1 MKKCLA
7 IFFILIVLI
16 LQGCTTRNN
25 EENIVQ
31 NPEEN
36 ESEKPNIDDEKE
48 EEVIIPTP
56 KPVYEWQQ
64 VNILHN
70 KFIIGGIKQTIVD
83 KDVEKQFTAI
93 VDRQI
98 DMLAEEL
105 VSRIEYIYGDNNIN
119 TTHNIKDTTDNTV
132 FTNYNSMNTFSN
144 TITKNMSVYNY
155 KDEYVINDGTI
166 MLDIEGNK
174 VLYDSSKHNYYVIED
189 GIKYA
194 SVTSLN
200 VGGLF
205 TSPTA
210 FQYTVQEIGRPAF
223 DMSYPDGHHLDSIIT
238 LSEAIYG
245 TPTWEYKETYIPYLA
260 YESKY
265 NIDSLTTP
273 WNWANDF
280 VNGAVKDKVKL
291 YLDYIISNDIRDFK
305 ELPDEGVILSS
316 DYDTMLTKISKI
328 NNYVST
334 YQDVIFDILTKIMIG
349 DAYLGDLGAG
359 EDGSYI
365 SLAIDLAIR
374 KMNRNV
380 ATGYYYNG
388 LYRSLYE
395 SVVSTDTM
403 RIINRESNMN
413 ITNELYYNARNY
425 KAYDVILKGILRQI
439 SNNDA
444 YKKCSSIS
452 YNLEDIESYKEYL
465 TIGNSSDIYLFFNG
479 DYNLS
484 NYRIY
489 LDMDDS
495 ITVSNKNGEVLNYS
509 KGYDD
514 ESYIIIDYIIKKSDS
529 VPISLDG
536 VNGYGAD
543 TTIEELLDDYE
554 YIKISISNVDS
565 FKLDIKELVEVK

>member
-132 FTNYNSMNTFSN
+132 FTSYNSMNTFSN

-223 DMSYPDGHHLDSIIT
+223 DMSYPDGYHLDSIIT
-238 LSEAIYG
+238 LSGAIYG
-245 TPTWEYKETYIPYLA
+245 TPTWEYEEDEYGYYETI
-260 YESKY
+260 Y
-265 NIDSLTTP
+265 NYNLLMTP

-280 VNGAVKDKVKL
+280 VNHIVKDKVKH
-291 YLDYIISNDIRDFK
+291 YLAYIITNDITEYED
-305 ELPDEGVILSS
+305 LPNESVVLSS
-316 DYDTMLTKISKI
+316 DYNTLLTNILEV

-334 YQDVIFDILTKIMIG
+334 YQDLIFDILTKRMIG
-349 DAYLGDLGAG
+349 DAYLGD
-359 EDGSYI
+359 SQ
-365 SLAIDLAIR
+365 
-374 KMNRNV
+374 
-380 ATGYYYNG
+380 NG
-388 LYRSLYE
+388 LLAANLAKAIYQTSLKVGPAKESFYTSGKFVPIYSNLIGIYE
-395 SVVSTDTM
+395 FKQIYTFA
-403 RIINRESNMN
+403 NSNFN
-413 ITNELYYNARNY
+413 IQDFENTRNY

-439 SNNDA
+439 SNNDS
-444 YKKCSSIS
+444 YKECSSIS

-514 ESYIIIDYIIKKSDS
+514 GSYIMIDYIIKKSDS
-529 VPISLDG
+529 VPISLDSI
-536 VNGYGAD
+536 NGYGAD

>member
-7 IFFILIVLI
+7 ILFILIVLI
-16 LQGCTTRNN
+16 LQGCTTKNN

-36 ESEKPNIDDEKE
+36 EPEKPNIDDEKE

-132 FTNYNSMNTFSN
+132 FTSYNSMNTFSN

-223 DMSYPDGHHLDSIIT
+223 DMSYPDGHHLDSILT
-238 LSEAIYG
+238 LSGAIYG
-245 TPTWEYKETYIPYLA
+245 TPIWERETISLSQDY
-260 YESKY
+260 YEYTY
-265 NIDSLTTP
+265 NQNELTTP
-273 WNWANDF
+273 WNWVNDF
-280 VNGAVKDKVKL
+280 VNGAVIDKVKL
-291 YLDYIISNDIRDFK
+291 YLAYIIANDIRDFK
-305 ELPDEGVILSS
+305 ELPNEGVILSS

-328 NNYVST
+328 NNYVTT
-334 YQDVIFDILTKIMIG
+334 YQDVIFDILTKRMIG
-349 DAYLGDLGAG
+349 DAYIGDLVAG

-374 KMNRNV
+374 KMNPNV
-380 ATGYYYNG
+380 AQTFFYNG
-388 LYRSLYE
+388 MYRSLYDYDFTE
-395 SVVSTDTM
+395 G
-403 RIINRESNMN
+403 IINMINEKSTMN
-413 ITNELYYNARNY
+413 IYINQYDYARNY

-444 YKKCSSIS
+444 YKECSSIS
-452 YNLEDIESYKEYL
+452 YNLEDIESDKEYL

-514 ESYIIIDYIIKKSDS
+514 GSYIMIDYIIKKSDS
-529 VPISLDG
+529 VPISLDSI
-536 VNGYGAD
+536 NGYGAD

>member
-16 LQGCTTRNN
+16 LQGCTTDNN
-25 EENIVQ
+25 EENIGQ

-64 VNILHN
+64 ANILHN

-98 DMLAEEL
+98 DILAEEL

-132 FTNYNSMNTFSN
+132 FTSYNSMNTFSN

-210 FQYTVQEIGRPAF
+210 FQYTVQEIGLPAF
-223 DMSYPDGHHLDSIIT
+223 DMSYPDGHHLDSILT
-238 LSEAIYG
+238 LSGAIYG

-291 YLDYIISNDIRDFK
+291 YLAYIVANDIRDFK
-305 ELPDEGVILSS
+305 GLPDEGVILSS
-316 DYDTMLTKISKI
+316 DYDNMLTKISKV

-374 KMNRNV
+374 KMNPNV

-452 YNLEDIESYKEYL
+452 YNLEDIESDKEYL

-495 ITVSNKNGEVLNYS
+495 IIVSNKNGEVLNYS

>member
-64 VNILHN
+64 ANILHN

-119 TTHNIKDTTDNTV
+119 ITHNIKDTTDNTV
-132 FTNYNSMNTFSN
+132 FTSYNSMNTFSN

-210 FQYTVQEIGRPAF
+210 FQYTMQEIGRPAF
-223 DMSYPDGHHLDSIIT
+223 DMSYPDGNHLDSILT
-238 LSEAIYG
+238 LSGAIYG
-245 TPTWEYKETYIPYLA
+245 TPTWEYETHVNIWEYYTVNYNTGNVSIPWY
-260 YESKY
+260 
-265 NIDSLTTP
+265 
-273 WNWANDF
+273 WVNDF
-280 VNGAVKDKVKL
+280 INETVKDKVKL
-291 YLDYIISNDIRDFK
+291 YLAYIIANDIRDFK

-316 DYDTMLTKISKI
+316 DYDTLLAKIFKV

-334 YQDVIFDILTKIMIG
+334 YQDVIFDILTKRMIG
-349 DAYLGDLGAG
+349 DAYIGDLEAG

-380 ATGYYYNG
+380 AQNYFYNG
-388 LYRSLYE
+388 KYISLYE
-395 SVVSTDTM
+395 DSISSD
-403 RIINRESNMN
+403 RIDRINRETNLTIN
-413 ITNELYYNARNY
+413 ITDYNHARNY

-452 YNLEDIESYKEYL
+452 YNLEDIESDKEYL
-465 TIGNSSDIYLFFNG
+465 TIGNSSDIFLFFNG

-509 KGYDD
+509 KGYGD
-514 ESYIIIDYIIKKSDS
+514 ESYIMIDYIIKKSDS
-529 VPISLDG
+529 VPISLDS